1 VGIKNTERTRDLTP
15 TKSQKKSPVNPN
27 LTLFADSGGS
37 ENLKFI
43 HEELKA

>member
-15 TKSQKKSPVNPN
+15 TKSQKKSPVNP

-37 ENLKFI
+37 EKFYKI
-43 HEELKA
+43 HT